1 MSNLKQKQEMCN
13 SQWMLIQYLLAQ
25 WWHIVVSKFSSL
37 LTCWCLE
44 LFFTFWENLF
54 SSSYCTYQ
62 QEVLENLTFVNST
75 NFLSLN
81 DFAFASDLWFYL
93 YYLYIWNLNV
103 FTHTFFRQNAK
114 TELTLIFRLWI
125 LLPCTLFVF
134 LRLQLYLPLSLP
146 VAHPAGLQHRWK
158 VINGTGEFVG
168 WLHWD
173 GHKCGEKQFIVY
185 TKCTWPYFCF
195 VSLKTH

>member
-1 MSNLKQKQEMCN
+1 MSNLKQKQEKMCN

-75 NFLSLN
+75 NFLSSN
-81 DFAFASDLWFYL
+81 DFAFASEL
-93 YYLYIWNLNV
+93 
-103 FTHTFFRQNAK
+103 FTHTFFSAECKNRIDSNF
-114 TELTLIFRLWI
+114 LTLNSSSLHIVCLPQTATIPATIDASPSSSWTAAQMESYQRNRGICWMTPLRRTQMWWEAIHCLHKVYMTVFLFCYFEDPLTKVI
-125 LLPCTLFVF
+125 LLQFV
-134 LRLQLYLPLSLP
+134 
-146 VAHPAGLQHRWK
+146 VA
-158 VINGTGEFVG
+158 
-168 WLHWD
+168 
-173 GHKCGEKQFIVY
+173 
-185 TKCTWPYFCF
+185 
-195 VSLKTH
+195 